1 MQIIKSLGISLFLI
15 AIISACTSNNEYVPK
30 QKGFNRIDL
39 PVHEFIQ
46 LTEDHPYTFKYSK
59 HAVILKDTNGLV
71 EPHWIH
77 VYYPEFNATIDITYK
92 SLTGIKGN
100 NYKKLIDDVN
110 KLTAK
115 HQIKASS
122 IEEMPVLRP
131 EDNRISYLY
140 ILQGEVPSPYQ
151 FHVTDSTRHFLSGA
165 LYFNTATQNDSL
177 DPVIR
182 YLKQDVIMM
191 MNSVEWK

>member
-1 MQIIKSLGISLFLI
+1 MQIIKSLGISFFVI
-15 AIISACTSNNEYVPK
+15 AIISACSSNTEYVPK
-30 QKGFNRIDL
+30 PKGFQRIDL
-39 PVHEFIQ
+39 PKYEYIQ
-46 LTEDHPYTFKYSK
+46 LTEKHPYTFKYSK
-59 HAVILKDTNGLV
+59 NAIILKDTNGLV

-77 VYYPEFNATIDITYK
+77 VYYPQFKATIDITYK
-92 SLTGIKGN
+92 ALGVNSGN
-100 NYKKLIDDVN
+100 DFKKLINDAN

-122 IEEMPVLRP
+122 IEEMVVLRP
-131 EDNRISYLY
+131 EDKRKSYLY
-140 ILQGEVPSPYQ
+140 MLQGEVPSPYQ
-151 FHVTDSTRHFLSGA
+151 FHITDSTKHFLSGA
-165 LYFNTATQNDSL
+165 LYFDTATQNDSL